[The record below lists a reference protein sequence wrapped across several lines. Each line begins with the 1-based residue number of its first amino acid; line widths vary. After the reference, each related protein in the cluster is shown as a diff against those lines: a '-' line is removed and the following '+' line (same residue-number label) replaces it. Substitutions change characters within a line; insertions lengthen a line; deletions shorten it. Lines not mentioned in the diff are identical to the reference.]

1 MTSHDDGG
9 WWIESRRKRVS
20 AADVDGPSTDLLH
33 ALDESLQIAEPGKH
47 HPGEV
52 PHPAPTKPRARRAA
66 VSRFPPGPREVLI
79 RRVVAAAVLAAA
91 ALAVG
96 WLVAWLFGG

>member
-20 AADVDGPSTDLLH
+20 AADADGPSTDLLH

-47 HPGEV
+47 DSEEV
-52 PHPAPTKPRARRAA
+52 PQPGATKPRARRA
-66 VSRFPPGPREVLI
+66 VPRFPPDPREALI
-79 RRVVAAAVLAAA
+79 RRVLAAAVLAAA